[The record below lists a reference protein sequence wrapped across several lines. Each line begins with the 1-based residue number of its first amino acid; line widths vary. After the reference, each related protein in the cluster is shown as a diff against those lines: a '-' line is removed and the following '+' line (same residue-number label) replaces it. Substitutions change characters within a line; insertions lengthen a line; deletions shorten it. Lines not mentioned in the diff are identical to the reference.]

1 MKISDQNKQTT
12 DKYIEILQNRRYSR
26 NTIKNYKTAL
36 KAINKHLADKKLHQD
51 IIRNDIISF
60 LATQNNYA
68 DTTFNARLSALR
80 TFYNY
85 LQDIGEIDRQPIT
98 MQMYKRLEW
107 KEPKAL
113 SEMEK
118 ERFIELNE
126 KNGRSMQ
133 ALGVRLMLA
142 TGIRLSELANLDVKN
157 DIEIRNNKAFVH
169 IRKSKNK
176 FPRIVPVF
184 SNSLTQELIALKK
197 LYFDIKAYPLP
208 IQRYS
213 YQYITNKYEKM
224 YGYRITTH
232 QLRYTFATERFE
244 AGMDLNTIRMLMG
257 HRTITMTLQYI
268 ADRIDIY
275 NLIS

>member
-60 LATQNNYA
+60 LDTQNNYA

-85 LQDIGEIDRQPIT
+85 LLDIQEINRQPISIT
-98 MQMYKRLEW
+98 MFKRLEW
-107 KEPKAL
+107 KEPEAL
-113 SEMEK
+113 SATEK

-142 TGIRLSELANLDVKN
+142 TGIRLSELVNLDVKK
-157 DIEIRNNKAFVH
+157 DIEIRDLKGYVH

-176 FPRIVPVF
+176 YPRIVPIF
-184 SNSLTQELIALKK
+184 DNSVTLDLIELKK
-197 LYFDIKAYPLP
+197 LYFDIESYPIP
-208 IQRYS
+208 IQKYS
-213 YQYITNKYEKM
+213 YQYITKLHEKT
-224 YGYRITTH
+224 YGYKITSH

-268 ADRIDIY
+268 ANRIDIY
-275 NLIS
+275 NLIA

>member
-60 LATQNNYA
+60 LATQNDYA

-85 LQDIGEIDRQPIT
+85 LQDIGVIDRQPIT
-98 MQMYKRLEW
+98 IKMFKRLEW
-107 KEPKAL
+107 KEPEAL
-113 SEMEK
+113 SATEK
-118 ERFIELNE
+118 EQFIELCE
-126 KNGRSMQ
+126 KRGRSLQ
-133 ALGVRLMLA
+133 ALGARLMLA
-142 TGIRLSELANLDVKN
+142 TGIRLSELAKIDLMK
-157 DIEIRNNKAFVH
+157 DIEIRNNKGFVH

-176 FPRIVPVF
+176 FPRIVPIF
-184 SNSLTQELIALKK
+184 DNSVTEEIIELKK
-197 LYFDIKAYPLP
+197 MYFDIKDYPLP
-208 IQRYS
+208 IQSYS
-213 YQYITNKYEKM
+213 YQYITKLYEKT
-224 YGYRITTH
+224 YGYKITSH

-244 AGMDLNTIRMLMG
+244 DGMDLNTIRMLMG

-268 ADRIDIY
+268 ANRIDIY
-275 NLIS
+275 NLIA

>member
-60 LATQNNYA
+60 LDTQNNYA

-98 MQMYKRLEW
+98 IQMFKRLEW
-107 KEPKAL
+107 KEPEAL
-113 SEMEK
+113 SEDEK
-118 ERFIELNE
+118 KAYIEICE
-126 KNGRSMQ
+126 KRGRSLQ
-133 ALGVRLMLA
+133 ALGARLMLA
-142 TGIRLSELANLDVKN
+142 TGIRLSELNNIDLKK
-157 DIEIRNNKAFVH
+157 DIEIRDLKGYVH

-176 FPRIVPVF
+176 YPRIVPIF
-184 SNSLTQELIALKK
+184 DNSVTLDLIELKK
-197 LYFDIKAYPLP
+197 LYFDIKSYPLP
-208 IQRYS
+208 IKRYS
-213 YQYITNKYEKM
+213 YQQIGQLYEKE

-244 AGMDLNTIRMLMG
+244 EGLDLNTIRLLMG

-268 ADRIDIY
+268 ANRIDIY
-275 NLIS
+275 NLIA